1 MASYY
6 LSDRRGYRRFV
17 ADASAGK
24 CVSVCWGCF
33 ALVEK
38 APSALTTIMDLF
50 KKLIG
55 QEKHSD
61 YLEKIPEALTPEHFD
76 LHKVSRI

>member
-1 MASYY
+1 M
-6 LSDRRGYRRFV
+6 
-17 ADASAGK
+17 
-24 CVSVCWGCF
+24 CWGCF